1 MELKDLLA
9 QDLKEAMKDKDVIR
23 KNAVQS
29 VRAAVLQVEKDSRVT
44 LDNDGVIGVIAKEVK
59 KRKDVL
65 PDYEKS
71 GRDDLIAELKRE
83 IEVLTGYLPSQLSQE
98 ELDEIVKEAI
108 DRIGATSMKDM
119 GKIMADVMPKITGR
133 ADGGAVNV
141 TVKKLLGL

>member
-1 MELKDLLA
+1 MSLKEQLA
-9 QDLKEAMKDKDVIR
+9 QDLKASMKDKDVIR

-29 VRAAVLQVEKDSRVT
+29 IRAAVLQVEKDSKVT
-44 LDNDGVIGVIAKEVK
+44 LDDDGVIGVIAKEVK

-71 GRDDLIAELKRE
+71 GREDLIAELKKE
-83 IEVLTGYLPSQLSQE
+83 IEVLTGYLPSQLTQE
-98 ELDEIVKEAI
+98 ELDGIVKDAI

-141 TVKKLLGL
+141 TVRKLLGL

>member
-1 MELKDLLA
+1 MSLKELLA
-9 QDLKEAMKDKDVIR
+9 QDLKEAMKEKDIIR

-44 LDNDGVIGVIAKEVK
+44 LDDDGIIGVIAKEVK

-98 ELDEIVKEAI
+98 ELDGIVKEAI

-133 ADGGAVNV
+133 ADGGAVNL

>member
-1 MELKDLLA
+1 MSLKEQLA
-9 QDLKEAMKDKDVIR
+9 QDLKASMKDKDVIR

-29 VRAAVLQVEKDSRVT
+29 VRAAVLQVEKDSKIT
-44 LDNDGVIGVIAKEVK
+44 LDDDGVIGVIAKEVK

-71 GRDDLIAELKRE
+71 GRDELIAELKKE
-83 IEVLTGYLPSQLSQE
+83 IEVLTGYLPSQLTQE
-98 ELDEIVKEAI
+98 ELDGIVKDAI
-108 DRIGATSMKDM
+108 DRLGATSMKDM

-133 ADGGAVNV
+133 ADGGAVNL

>member
-1 MELKDLLA
+1 MEIKELLA
-9 QDLKEAMKDKDVIR
+9 QDLKEAMKAKDTIR

-29 VRAAVLQVEKDSRVT
+29 VRAAVLQVEKDSRTT

-98 ELDEIVKEAI
+98 ELDGIVKEAI
-108 DRIGATSMKDM
+108 ERLGATSMKDM

-133 ADGGAVNV
+133 ADGGAVNLS
-141 TVKKLLGL
+141 VKKQLGL

>member
-1 MELKDLLA
+1 MSLKEVLA
-9 QDLKEAMKDKDVIR
+9 QDLKVAMKDKDTIR

-29 VRAAVLQVEKDSRVT
+29 IRAAVLQTEKDNRIE
-44 LDNDGVIGVIAKEVK
+44 LDDDGIIGVIAKEVK

-98 ELDEIVKEAI
+98 ELDGIVKEAI
-108 DRIGATSMKDM
+108 ERLGATSMKDM

-133 ADGGAVNV
+133 ADGGAVNQAV
-141 TVKKLLGL
+141 RKLLGL

>member
-1 MELKDLLA
+1 MEIKELLA
-9 QDLKEAMKDKDVIR
+9 QDLKEAMKAKDTIR

-29 VRAAVLQVEKDSRVT
+29 VRAAVLQVEKDSRTT
-44 LDNDGVIGVIAKEVK
+44 LDNDGVVGVIAKEVK

-98 ELDEIVKEAI
+98 ELDGIVKEAI
-108 DRIGATSMKDM
+108 ERLGATSMKDM
-119 GKIMADVMPKITGR
+119 GKIMADVMPRITGR
-133 ADGGAVNV
+133 ADGGAVNLS
-141 TVKKLLGL
+141 VKKQLGL

>member
-1 MELKDLLA
+1 MSLKEVLA
-9 QDLKEAMKDKDVIR
+9 QDLKAAMKDKDTIR

-29 VRAAVLQVEKDSRVT
+29 IRAAVLQTEKDNRIE
-44 LDNDGVIGVIAKEVK
+44 LDDDGIIGVIAKEVK

-98 ELDEIVKEAI
+98 ELDGIVKEAI
-108 DRIGATSMKDM
+108 ERLGATSMKDM

-133 ADGGAVNV
+133 ADGGAVNQAV
-141 TVKKLLGL
+141 RKLLGL

>member
-1 MELKDLLA
+1 MSLKEVLA
-9 QDLKEAMKDKDVIR
+9 QDLKVAMKDKDTIR

-29 VRAAVLQVEKDSRVT
+29 IRAAVLQTEKDNRIE
-44 LDNDGVIGVIAKEVK
+44 LDDDGIIGVIAKELK

-71 GRDDLIAELKRE
+71 GRDDLIAELKKE

-98 ELDEIVKEAI
+98 ELDGIVKEAI
-108 DRIGATSMKDM
+108 ERLGATSMKDM

-133 ADGGAVNV
+133 ADGGAVNQAV
-141 TVKKLLGL
+141 RKLLGL

>member
-1 MELKDLLA
+1 MEIKELLA
-9 QDLKEAMKDKDVIR
+9 QDLKEAMKAKDAIR

-29 VRAAVLQVEKDSRVT
+29 VRAAVLQVEKDSRTT

-98 ELDEIVKEAI
+98 ELDGIVKEAI
-108 DRIGATSMKDM
+108 ERLGATSMKDM
-119 GKIMADVMPKITGR
+119 GRIMADVMPKITGR
-133 ADGGAVNV
+133 ADGGAVNLS
-141 TVKKLLGL
+141 VKKQLGL

>member
-1 MELKDLLA
+1 MSLKEQLA
-9 QDLKEAMKDKDVIR
+9 QDLKASMKDKDAIR

-29 VRAAVLQVEKDSRVT
+29 VRAAVLQVEKDSKVT
-44 LDNDGVIGVIAKEVK
+44 LDDDGVIGVIAKEVK

-83 IEVLTGYLPSQLSQE
+83 IEVLTGYLPSQLTQE
-98 ELDEIVKEAI
+98 ELDGIVKEAI
-108 DRIGATSMKDM
+108 DRLGATSMKDM

-133 ADGGAVNV
+133 ADGGAVNL
-141 TVKKLLGL
+141 TVKKILGL

>member
-1 MELKDLLA
+1 MSLKEQLA
-9 QDLKEAMKDKDVIR
+9 QDLKASMKDKDVIR

-29 VRAAVLQVEKDSRVT
+29 IRAAVLQVEKDSKVT
-44 LDNDGVIGVIAKEVK
+44 LDDDGVIGVIAKEVK

-71 GRDDLIAELKRE
+71 GRDDLIAELKKE
-83 IEVLTGYLPSQLSQE
+83 IEVLTGYLPSQLTQE
-98 ELDEIVKEAI
+98 ELDGIVKDAI

-119 GKIMADVMPKITGR
+119 GKIMADVMQKITGR

-141 TVKKLLGL
+141 TVRKLLGL

>member
-1 MELKDLLA
+1 MSLKEQLA
-9 QDLKEAMKDKDVIR
+9 QDLKESMKDKDTIR

-29 VRAAVLQVEKDSRVT
+29 VRAAVLQVEKDSKIT
-44 LDNDGVIGVIAKEVK
+44 LDDDGVIGVIAKEVK

-65 PDYEKS
+65 PEYEKS
-71 GRDDLIAELKRE
+71 GRDELIAELKRE
-83 IEVLTGYLPSQLSQE
+83 IEVLTGYLPSQLTQE
-98 ELDEIVKEAI
+98 ELDGIVKEAI
-108 DRIGATSMKDM
+108 DRLGATSMKDM

>member
-1 MELKDLLA
+1 MSLKEQLA
-9 QDLKEAMKDKDVIR
+9 QDLKASMKDKDVIR

-29 VRAAVLQVEKDSRVT
+29 VRAAVLQVEKDSKVT
-44 LDNDGVIGVIAKEVK
+44 LDDDGVIGVIAKEVK

-71 GRDDLIAELKRE
+71 GRDELIAELKKE
-83 IEVLTGYLPSQLSQE
+83 IEVLTGYLPSQLTQE
-98 ELDEIVKEAI
+98 ELDGIVKDAI
-108 DRIGATSMKDM
+108 DRLGATSMKDM

-133 ADGGAVNV
+133 ADGGAVNL